1 MEKFEKTDVVINIK
15 VKATANIPY
24 RDDYDITNNLH
35 EIVED
40 NLFVASSSANLLIQS
55 REIGD
60 ID

>member
-1 MEKFEKTDVVINIK
+1 MEKFEKTDVTINIK
-15 VKATANIPY
+15 VKAKANIPY
-24 RDDYDITNNLH
+24 RDEYDVTNNLY
-35 EIVED
+35 ETVED